1 MGLTLGLIGAGGS
14 ILTVPILVYMLGIK
28 PIVATGYSLF
38 IVGSAATAGAARYW
52 RQGMINVKAALT
64 FAPPAMLTVLATRSF
79 IIPALPDTIL
89 GVEKNILIIM
99 LFALLMITASYFMLK
114 PIKAMPNFSHN
125 IGHSNFLK
133 LVFSSAGVG
142 LLTGLVGAGGGFL
155 VVPSLITLF
164 GLSVKE
170 AIGTSLTIIAINSLM
185 GFNGDIAAGISF
197 DWTLLS
203 IFIALTMLGI
213 FTGTSLSKYISGERL
228 KKTFGIFT
236 LLVGVVIMVEKINS
250 LSGIQ

>member
-1 MGLTLGLIGAGGS
+1 MTLGLIGAGGS
-14 ILTVPILVYMLGIK
+14 ILTVPILVYMLGVK
-28 PIVATGYSLF
+28 PLVATGYSLL
-38 IVGSAATAGAARYW
+38 IVGSAAAAGSVRYW
-52 RQGMINVKAALT
+52 RQGMINAKAALT

-79 IIPALPDTIL
+79 IIPALPYTIL

-114 PIKAMPNFSHN
+114 PIKVMPNFSHN
-125 IGHSNFLK
+125 IGHSNLLK
-133 LVFSSAGVG
+133 LVFSSAGIG

-185 GFNGDIAAGISF
+185 GFNGDIASGISF
-197 DWTLLS
+197 DWSL
-203 IFIALTMLGI
+203 LGI
-213 FTGTSLSKYISGERL
+213 FITLTLLGIFAGTSLSKYVSGEKL
-228 KKTFGIFT
+228 KKAFGIFT
-236 LLVGVVIMVEKINS
+236 LLVGVVILVEKINS
-250 LSGIQ
+250 LPSIQ